1 MRQTTIRSA
10 ARCAALAALGAL
22 LVACA
27 SKNSATYDERDP
39 LEPVNRVIFKVN
51 DVVDRILFRPAAA
64 GYEFAVPNVVRQ
76 GVNNFF
82 TNAGTVGDMVNNF
95 LQGKP
100 RLGLSDAARIALNTS
115 LGWFG
120 LFDPATDAGL
130 AKHNEDF
137 GQTLGVWGFP
147 QGPYLMLPLLGPQT
161 VRSTVG
167 LFTVDRQARVLRYDK
182 NTRRRHALLAL
193 NIVRIRANLRFL
205 NKQLDRAYDP
215 YVFIRDAILQ
225 RQRFL
230 RYDGRPPSLKQRL
243 PADDSSD
250 EGFAED
256 EDL

>member
-27 SKNSATYDERDP
+27 SKDSATYDERDP

-51 DVVDRILFRPAAA
+51 DVADRILFRPVAA

-82 TNAGTVGDMVNNF
+82 SNVGTISDMVNNF

-100 RLGLSDAARIALNTS
+100 RLGLSDAARLALNTS
-115 LGWFG
+115 LGWAG
-120 LFDPATDAGL
+120 LFDPATAAGL

-161 VRSTVG
+161 VRSTIG
-167 LFTVDRQARVLRYDK
+167 FFTVDRQLRVLRYD
-182 NTRRRHALLAL
+182 NNSNRRYALLAL
-193 NIVRIRANLRFL
+193 NIIRIRANLRFL

-215 YVFIRDAILQ
+215 YVFVRDAILQ

-230 RYDGRPPSLKQRL
+230 RYDGRPPNLKQRL
-243 PADDSSD
+243 PADDSGD